1 MARLAEMTLGSLL
14 SWGGGTGIGAGGSF
28 SRGGGS
34 FEASAAV
41 DIVGAETLARG

>member
-1 MARLAEMTLGSLL
+1 M
-14 SWGGGTGIGAGGSF
+14 GIGAGGSF

-41 DIVGAETLARG
+41 VIVGAKTLEQG